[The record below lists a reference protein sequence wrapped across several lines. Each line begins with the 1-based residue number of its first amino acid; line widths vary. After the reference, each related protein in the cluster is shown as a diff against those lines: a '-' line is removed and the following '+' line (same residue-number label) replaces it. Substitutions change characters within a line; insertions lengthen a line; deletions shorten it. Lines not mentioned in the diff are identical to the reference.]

1 MKLGYPC
8 INRSIGCAADKKF
21 RLASYSE
28 EKLISTVRNNLDCL
42 QRILEYNV
50 ANGFFFFRISSDT
63 VPFASHPICQF
74 DWHNHFKKQL
84 SDTGNFIKENDIR
97 ISMHPDQFIL
107 INSPDE
113 DITNRSI
120 SELDYHSTLLDSM
133 HLGPSAKIQI
143 HVGGVYKNRE
153 KAMQRFLDRYDQL
166 PKKIKKR
173 LVIENDDRSY
183 PLSDCLTLHSS
194 CSIPIIFD
202 TLHHECL
209 NTGETLQ
216 EAQAAASLTW
226 GPSDGLPMIDYST
239 QQPGE
244 RKGRHTT
251 TIDTGHFRTFLEE
264 SRALDFDIMLE
275 IKDKEKSAHRALS
288 VAREMGRI

>member
-28 EKLISTVRNNLDCL
+28 DKLISTVRNNLDCL
-42 QRILEYNV
+42 RKILEYNV
-50 ANGFFFFRISSDT
+50 ASGFFFFRISSDT
-63 VPFASHPICQF
+63 VPFASHPVCQL
-74 DWHNHFKKQL
+74 DWPHYFSKQL
-84 SDTGNFIKENDIR
+84 SETGKFINENDIR

-107 INSPDE
+107 LNSPDE
-113 DITNRSI
+113 IITQRSI
-120 SELDYHSTLLDSM
+120 SELEYHATLLDSM
-133 HLGPSAKIQI
+133 NLGPSAKIQI

-153 KAMQRFLDRYDQL
+153 KAMQRFVDRYDQL
-166 PKKIKKR
+166 PLKIKKR

-202 TLHHECL
+202 NLHHECL

-216 EAQAAASLTW
+216 EALAAATRTW
-226 GPSDGLPMIDYST
+226 TQSDGLPMIDYSS

-244 RKGRHTT
+244 RKGRHTN
-251 TIDTGHFRTFLEE
+251 TIDVEHFRNFLEK

-275 IKDKEKSAHRALS
+275 IKDKEKSAHRALDI
-288 VAREMGRI
+288 AREMGRI